1 MAFCSSCG
9 NKVSPDFIFCDK
21 CGVKIKKDVSD
32 QEITATE
39 TTKLACP
46 YCSKQVKSVAKFCP
60 ECGKPL
66 TQIKKCTK
74 CGNFLAHTSLFCG
87 HCGEPVPKSCPKCG
101 HVFQKEEKFCPKC
114 GCSANAT
121 NPGSFKNPFDENPQ
135 PQNAFS
141 TTETTSSST
150 PLCRVQEGKILAG
163 VCSGL
168 QAKFNLNAW
177 IFRLL
182 FIFTGIGLPIYIVLA
197 IVLKY
202 DDSQTNEAPSETN
215 EEKQDPLEK
224 IKTFVL
230 SLYRLRNGKIL
241 AGVCTGIADKYK
253 INAWLVRVIAVF
265 SGIGLIPYIVLAIIL
280 KYDDNEIIEQKDS
293 SESAQSTTSHEI
305 NKKKIAI
312 IAGAIALAGIVI
324 ALIFVLCGKSGDVF
338 VDPRDGQKYKTITFG
353 PWTFMTENIR
363 YNNSYNVCKTDDPT
377 CEKHGRYYFKDGA
390 ALACPPGWEM
400 LDDKNA
406 MRKVLV
412 AKLAQ
417 KYNMSAFEVIS
428 DMGKIRKVYTEDND
442 KAAILEF
449 IDSEACIFDG
459 ETNDFTCGKE
469 YCNSEGVCQKKY
481 AGCLNS
487 GSDLQCYQEG
497 ADGDGKSIGSKAAP
511 IRCYKE
517 MDEDEWLAL
526 PEVQKEIKKLKE
538 EAAKKEAE
546 ERALQEAAKKE
557 VEERAL
563 QEAAE
568 KEAAERALQE
578 AAERE
583 AAERALQ
590 EAAERALQEAAE
602 KEAAER
608 ALQEAAERKAA
619 ERALQEAAE
628 KEAAERALQ
637 EAAEKEAAERALQ
650 EAAERKAA
658 EKALQEA
665 KEQEA
670 AERKM
675 REELEAY
682 KQAAQKED
690 NDVSTQSNSAKG
702 IVKVASTKSIHIYYS
717 GNSDIFSESD
727 VNAFL
732 KKNKK
737 SIQSIYRNLLNSR
750 DNIETVIR
758 FSLTVNLKNGKIQNV
773 EDISDKQ
780 NLAEF
785 GHTLLFKQI
794 SVRMRNSWRLLP
806 QNIEGTAVVEFPLL
820 FKLQ

>member
-21 CGVKIKKDVSD
+21 CGVKVKKDVSD

-74 CGNFLAHTSLFCG
+74 CGNFLARTSLFCG

-101 HVFQKEEKFCPKC
+101 HIFQKEEKFCPKC

-121 NPGSFKNPFDENPQ
+121 KPGSIKNPFDENPQ
-135 PQNAFS
+135 PQNTFS

-280 KYDDNEIIEQKDS
+280 KYNDNEIIEQKDS

-305 NKKKIAI
+305 NKKKTAI

-324 ALIFVLCGKSGDVF
+324 TLVFVLCGKSGDVF
-338 VDPRDGQKYKTITFG
+338 VDTRDGQKYKTITFG

-377 CEKHGRYYFKDGA
+377 CEKHGRYYFQDGA
-390 ALACPPGWEM
+390 ALACPPGWKM
-400 LDDKNA
+400 LDDKYA
-406 MRKVLV
+406 MEKVLV

-417 KYNMSAFEVIS
+417 KYNMSAFEVLS
-428 DMGKIRKVYTEDND
+428 DMDKIRKVYTEEND

-449 IDSEACIFDG
+449 IDSEACIFDS
-459 ETNDFTCGKE
+459 ETNDFTCGRE
-469 YCNSEGVCQKKY
+469 YCSSEGACTKEY

-487 GSDLQCYQEG
+487 GKNLQCYQEG
-497 ADGDGKSIGSKAAP
+497 ADGDGKSIKGKAAP

-526 PEVQKEIKKLKE
+526 PEVQKKIKKIKE

-546 ERALQEAAKKE
+546 ERALQET
-557 VEERAL
+557 
-563 QEAAE
+563 AE

-608 ALQEAAERKAA
+608 ALQEAAEKEAA

-670 AERKM
+670 TERKM
-675 REELEAY
+675 RKELEAY
-682 KQAAQKED
+682 KQTAQKED

>member
-9 NKVSPDFIFCDK
+9 NKVTPDFIFCDK

-121 NPGSFKNPFDENPQ
+121 KPGSFKNPFDETPQ
-135 PQNAFS
+135 PQNTFS
-141 TTETTSSST
+141 TTETTSSSA

-202 DDSQTNEAPSETN
+202 DNPQTNEVPSETN

-224 IKTFVL
+224 LKTFVL
-230 SLYRLRNGKIL
+230 SLYRLKNGKIL

-253 INAWLVRVIAVF
+253 INPWLVRVIAVL

-280 KYDDNEIIEQKDS
+280 KYNDNEIIEQKDS
-293 SESAQSTTSHEI
+293 SESAQNTTIHEI

-324 ALIFVLCGKSGDVF
+324 TLVFVLCGKSGDVF
-338 VDPRDGQKYKTITFG
+338 VDTRDGQKYKTITFG
-353 PWTFMTENIR
+353 PWTFMTENMR

-390 ALACPPGWEM
+390 ALACPPGWKM
-400 LDDKNA
+400 LDDKHA
-406 MRKVLV
+406 MEKVLV

-417 KYNMSAFEVIS
+417 KYNMSAFEVLS
-428 DMGKIRKVYTEDND
+428 DMDKIRKVYTEEND

-449 IDSEACIFDG
+449 IDSEACIFDS
-459 ETNDFTCGKE
+459 ETNDFTCGRE
-469 YCNSEGVCQKKY
+469 YCSSEGACTKEY

-487 GSDLQCYQEG
+487 GKNLQCYQEG
-497 ADGDGKSIGSKAAP
+497 ADGDGKSIRGKAAP

-517 MDEDEWLAL
+517 MDEEEWLAL
-526 PEVQKEIKKLKE
+526 PEVQKKIQKMKQ

-546 ERALQEAAKKE
+546 ERAQ
-557 VEERAL
+557 

-578 AAERE
+578 V
-583 AAERALQ
+583 
-590 EAAERALQEAAE
+590 AE

-608 ALQEAAERKAA
+608 ALQEAAERK
-619 ERALQEAAE
+619 
-628 KEAAERALQ
+628 
-637 EAAEKEAAERALQ
+637 
-650 EAAERKAA
+650 
-658 EKALQEA
+658 
-665 KEQEA
+665 
-670 AERKM
+670 M
-675 REELEAY
+675 REEQQAY

-702 IVKVASTKSIHIYYS
+702 VVKVASTKSIHIYYS

-732 KKNKK
+732 KKNKE
-737 SIQSIYRNLLNSR
+737 SIQNIYRNLLNSR

-773 EDISDKQ
+773 EDISDQQ

-785 GHTLLFKQI
+785 GHSLLFKQI

>member
-46 YCSKQVKSVAKFCP
+46 YCSKQVKSVAKFCS

-66 TQIKKCTK
+66 TKIRKCTK

-121 NPGSFKNPFDENPQ
+121 KPGSFKNPFDENPQ
-135 PQNAFS
+135 PQNTFS

-202 DDSQTNEAPSETN
+202 DDPQTNEAPSETN

-280 KYDDNEIIEQKDS
+280 KYNDNEIIEQKDS

-324 ALIFVLCGKSGDVF
+324 TLVFVLCGKSGDVF
-338 VDPRDGQKYKTITFG
+338 VDTRDGQKYKTITFG

-390 ALACPPGWEM
+390 ALACPPGWKM
-400 LDDKNA
+400 LDQNA
-406 MRKVLV
+406 MEKVLV

-417 KYNMSAFEVIS
+417 KYNMSAFEVFS
-428 DMGKIRKVYTEDND
+428 NKDKIRKVYTKDND

-459 ETNDFTCGKE
+459 KTNDFTCGEE
-469 YCNSEGVCQKKY
+469 YCNSEGVCQKEY
-481 AGCLNS
+481 VGCLNS
-487 GSDLQCYQEG
+487 GRNLRCYQEG
-497 ADGDGKSIGSKAAP
+497 ANGDGKSIGSEAAP

-526 PEVQKEIKKLKE
+526 PEVQKKIKK
-538 EAAKKEAE
+538 
-546 ERALQEAAKKE
+546 
-557 VEERAL
+557 
-563 QEAAE
+563 
-568 KEAAERALQE
+568 
-578 AAERE
+578 
-583 AAERALQ
+583 
-590 EAAERALQEAAE
+590 
-602 KEAAER
+602 
-608 ALQEAAERKAA
+608 
-619 ERALQEAAE
+619 
-628 KEAAERALQ
+628 
-637 EAAEKEAAERALQ
+637 
-650 EAAERKAA
+650 
-658 EKALQEA
+658 
-665 KEQEA
+665 
-670 AERKM
+670 
-675 REELEAY
+675 
-682 KQAAQKED
+682 
-690 NDVSTQSNSAKG
+690 
-702 IVKVASTKSIHIYYS
+702 
-717 GNSDIFSESD
+717 
-727 VNAFL
+727 
-732 KKNKK
+732 
-737 SIQSIYRNLLNSR
+737 
-750 DNIETVIR
+750 
-758 FSLTVNLKNGKIQNV
+758 
-773 EDISDKQ
+773 
-780 NLAEF
+780 
-785 GHTLLFKQI
+785 
-794 SVRMRNSWRLLP
+794 
-806 QNIEGTAVVEFPLL
+806 
-820 FKLQ
+820 

>member
-9 NKVSPDFIFCDK
+9 NKVTPDFIFCDK

-121 NPGSFKNPFDENPQ
+121 KPGSFKNPFDETPQ
-135 PQNAFS
+135 PQNTFS
-141 TTETTSSST
+141 TTETTSSSA

-202 DDSQTNEAPSETN
+202 DNPQTNEVPSETN

-224 IKTFVL
+224 LKTFVL
-230 SLYRLRNGKIL
+230 SLYRLKNGKIL

-253 INAWLVRVIAVF
+253 INPWLVRVIAVL
-265 SGIGLIPYIVLAIIL
+265 SGIGMIPYIVLAIIL
-280 KYDDNEIIEQKDS
+280 KYNDNEIIEQKDS
-293 SESAQSTTSHEI
+293 SESAQNTTIHEI

-324 ALIFVLCGKSGDVF
+324 TLVFVLCGKSGDVF
-338 VDPRDGQKYKTITFG
+338 VDTRDGQKYKTITFG
-353 PWTFMTENIR
+353 PWTFMTENMR

-390 ALACPPGWEM
+390 ALACPPGWKM
-400 LDDKNA
+400 LDDKHA
-406 MRKVLV
+406 MEKVLV

-417 KYNMSAFEVIS
+417 KYNMSAFEVLS
-428 DMGKIRKVYTEDND
+428 DMDKIRKVYTEEND

-449 IDSEACIFDG
+449 IDSEACIFDS
-459 ETNDFTCGKE
+459 ETNDFTCGRE
-469 YCNSEGVCQKKY
+469 YCSSEGACTKEY

-487 GSDLQCYQEG
+487 GKNLQCYQEG
-497 ADGDGKSIGSKAAP
+497 ADGDGKSIRGKAAP

-517 MDEDEWLAL
+517 MDEEEWLAL
-526 PEVQKEIKKLKE
+526 PEVQKKIQKMKQ

-546 ERALQEAAKKE
+546 ERAQQEAAEKEAAERALQEVAEKEAAERALQEAAEKE
-557 VEERAL
+557 AAERALQEAAEKEAEERAL

-590 EAAERALQEAAE
+590 EAAER
-602 KEAAER
+602 EAAER
-608 ALQEAAERKAA
+608 ALQEAAERK
-619 ERALQEAAE
+619 
-628 KEAAERALQ
+628 
-637 EAAEKEAAERALQ
+637 
-650 EAAERKAA
+650 
-658 EKALQEA
+658 
-665 KEQEA
+665 
-670 AERKM
+670 M
-675 REELEAY
+675 REEQQAY

-702 IVKVASTKSIHIYYS
+702 VVKVASTKSIHIYYS

-732 KKNKK
+732 KKNKE
-737 SIQSIYRNLLNSR
+737 SIQNIYRNLLNSR

-758 FSLTVNLKNGKIQNV
+758 FSLTVNLKNGKIRNV
-773 EDISDKQ
+773 EDISDQQ

-785 GHTLLFKQI
+785 GHSLLFKQI